1 MLSLGATFQQHLR
14 KNSMAIKVFSETEE
28 KETVNKAQLRDIEK
42 FVCEVYVKKQL
53 DSVND
58 ALLQNVLEEI

>member
-1 MLSLGATFQQHLR
+1 
-14 KNSMAIKVFSETEE
+14 MAIKVFSETEE

-58 ALLQNVLEEI
+58 ALLKNVLEEI